1 MGGAIA
7 LSLTAMA
14 PPSTAPQRLKSL
26 LPDAVAQ
33 PLAGYARRSALVHRL
48 RVRSQAKRCDVFL
61 VSFPKTGRT
70 WLRVLIGRS
79 FKQHFDLPRRAMLRA
94 TAGRVTAP
102 GMPRILATHDD
113 ATQDKPYT
121 SVFGNKSA
129 YRGHRVL
136 FMVRDPRDVLISF
149 YFQRTRRNQ
158 NPYKG
163 SIGDFISEP
172 NGGLETIIS
181 FYNAWAAQR
190 HVPTAFHLVRYEDLR
205 ADTMT
210 SLREVM
216 NFVGAGDIA
225 DKTLAEAIDY
235 ASFERV
241 QERERAGAAK
251 NKALRA
257 WNPNDPES
265 FKARRGKVGGYVD
278 YLTEEQIAEVERRL
292 QRLDPLYGYQSRA
305 T

>member
-1 MGGAIA
+1 MA
-7 LSLTAMA
+7 LTS
-14 PPSTAPQRLKSL
+14 PTAPQRLKAL

-33 PLAGYARRSALVHRL
+33 PLAVYARRSALVHRL

-61 VSFPKTGRT
+61 VSFPKVGRT

-79 FKQHFDLPRRAMLRA
+79 FQQHYDLPKKAIL
-94 TAGRVTAP
+94 RVTAARVPTP

-113 ATQDKPYT
+113 ATQDKPYAY
-121 SVFGNKSA
+121 VIGDKSA
-129 YRGHRVL
+129 YRAHRVL
-136 FMVRDPRDVLISF
+136 FMVRDPRDVLISY

-158 NPYKG
+158 NLYKG

-190 HVPTAFHLVRYEDLR
+190 DVPAAFHLVRYEDLR
-205 ADTMT
+205 ADTTT
-210 SLREVM
+210 SLREALS
-216 NFVGAGDIA
+216 FVGSGDIP
-225 DKTLAEAIDY
+225 DETLAEAIEH

-241 QERERAGAAK
+241 QQRERTGAAK
-251 NKALRA
+251 QKALRA

-265 FKARRGKVGGYVD
+265 FKARRGKIGGYVD

-292 QRLDPLYGYQSRA
+292 QRLDPLYGYHKRA

>member
-1 MGGAIA
+1 
-7 LSLTAMA
+7 MA
-14 PPSTAPQRLKSL
+14 PTSPTAPQRLKAL

-33 PLAGYARRSALVHRL
+33 PLAAYARRSALVHRL
-48 RVRSQAKRCDVFL
+48 RVQSQAKRCDVFL
-61 VSFPKTGRT
+61 VSFPKAGRT

-79 FKQHFDLPRRAMLRA
+79 FQQHYDLPKRAMLRA
-94 TAGRVTAP
+94 TAARVTAP

-121 SVFGNKSA
+121 CVVSNKSA

-136 FMVRDPRDVLISF
+136 LMVRDPRDVLISY
-149 YFQRTRRNQ
+149 YFQRMRRNQ

-163 SIGDFISEP
+163 SIDDFISEP

-205 ADTMT
+205 ADTMA
-210 SLREVM
+210 SLRAAVA
-216 NFVGAGDIA
+216 FVGAGDIGDA
-225 DKTLAEAIDY
+225 TLAEAIEY

-241 QERERAGAAK
+241 QERERTGTAK
-251 NKALRA
+251 QKALRA
-257 WNPNDPES
+257 WNPDDPES
-265 FKARRGKVGGYVD
+265 FKARRGKIGGYVD
-278 YLTEEQIAEVERRL
+278 YLSEEQIAEVERRL
-292 QRLDPLYGYQSRA
+292 QRLDPLYGYHTRA